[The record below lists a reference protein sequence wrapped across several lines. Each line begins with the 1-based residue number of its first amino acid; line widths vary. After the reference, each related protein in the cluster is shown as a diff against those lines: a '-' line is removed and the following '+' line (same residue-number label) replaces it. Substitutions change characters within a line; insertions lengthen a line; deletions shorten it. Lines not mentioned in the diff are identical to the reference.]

1 MSITHILQYPV
12 NNKEEEK
19 TQKWNQNIL
28 HHLLWYEAIH
38 IVWFSFFIEN
48 QQKKMS
54 TRQLSMLNVIFH
66 CREHDKKI
74 IHEDHGIGVQVELL
88 KGHWFLQNIKT
99 NKQKRTFC
107 ASNLDD
113 PTIVHRDYVL
123 MTGQIIACCPRTHN
137 WLCTLTYA
145 YARTDWSE
153 QTDKQWQSGSLNS
166 GDTSS
171 NPLYLSA
178 AILSTLSLYSLMISS
193 SHIIQG
199 P

>member
-1 MSITHILQYPV
+1 MTITHIIQYPV

-66 CREHDKKI
+66 CREHDKEI

-88 KGHWFLQNIKT
+88 KGHWFLQNVKT
-99 NKQKRTFC
+99 NKQTKTFC

-145 YARTDWSE
+145 YARTDW
-153 QTDKQWQSGSLNS
+153 
-166 GDTSS
+166 
-171 NPLYLSA
+171 
-178 AILSTLSLYSLMISS
+178 
-193 SHIIQG
+193 
-199 P
+199 